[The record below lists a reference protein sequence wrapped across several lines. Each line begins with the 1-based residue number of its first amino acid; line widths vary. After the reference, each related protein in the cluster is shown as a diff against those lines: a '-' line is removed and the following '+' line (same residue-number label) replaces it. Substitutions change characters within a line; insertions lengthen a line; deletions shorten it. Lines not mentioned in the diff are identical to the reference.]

1 MRALFIFLRYQA
13 CRPGEA
19 RALRWEKVDFK
30 AGTVTIGAAMD
41 RDHYRERT
49 KERNIL
55 VRPLHPEVLA
65 VLKALP
71 RSLSGYVFVQESTNR
86 PVSKQRAYE
95 SWRRAAQAAGI
106 DITLYAGNR
115 HSFAMQALNAGVNES
130 LLGEFLGH
138 KDRRS
143 IKRYA
148 RFQTDTF
155 KAVWERPCPQSVRDT
170 KTTDDKVL
178 KLKKENG

>member
-1 MRALFIFLRYQA
+1 MSKQSAYEVWRKA
-13 CRPGEA
+13 A
-19 RALRWEKVDFK
+19 RA
-30 AGTVTIGAAMD
+30 AGV
-41 RDHYRERT
+41 
-49 KERNIL
+49 
-55 VRPLHPEVLA
+55 
-65 VLKALP
+65 
-71 RSLSGYVFVQESTNR
+71 
-86 PVSKQRAYE
+86 
-95 SWRRAAQAAGI
+95 

-130 LLGEFLGH
+130 LLGEFMGH

-170 KTTDDKVL
+170 KSTADKML
-178 KLKKENG
+178 KLK

>member
-1 MRALFIFLRYQA
+1 VLF
-13 CRPGEA
+13 
-19 RALRWEKVDFK
+19 
-30 AGTVTIGAAMD
+30 
-41 RDHYRERT
+41 
-49 KERNIL
+49 
-55 VRPLHPEVLA
+55 
-65 VLKALP
+65 
-71 RSLSGYVFVQESTNR
+71 NR
-86 PVSKQRAYE
+86 LYE
-95 SWRRAAQAAGI
+95 SWRRAAQTAEI

-130 LLGEFLGH
+130 LLGEYLGH

-170 KTTDDKVL
+170 KSADGKVV